1 MTNSSESKVYRKL
14 DLPFRILLFAV
25 CGIAVG
31 CQQKAFENDKITVS
45 EEISTTVRILG
56 PLFERQQSKWK
67 EKEVKPELLECFELA
82 SSVKSVGKAA
92 DMIEE
97 IVIQAKWRFGS
108 ETKYSLYFLERVPNA
123 PNIGP
128 KRHARRWKLGGS
140 NARVNFVVPNLTID
154 NSPTIDVVT
163 EFISKTNFG
172 HREFFEGIK
181 VEKVVAVSKEAKFVD
196 FLNKKL
202 SEEEKT
208 RLRSK
213 YYRSI
218 AIPG

>member
-1 MTNSSESKVYRKL
+1 MCIR
-14 DLPFRILLFAV
+14 DR
-25 CGIAVG
+25 
-31 CQQKAFENDKITVS
+31 
-45 EEISTTVRILG
+45 
-56 PLFERQQSKWK
+56 
-67 EKEVKPELLECFELA
+67 
-82 SSVKSVGKAA
+82 
-92 DMIEE
+92 
-97 IVIQAKWRFGS
+97 
-108 ETKYSLYFLERVPNA
+108 
-123 PNIGP
+123 
-128 KRHARRWKLGGS
+128 
-140 NARVNFVVPNLTID
+140 
-154 NSPTIDVVT
+154 IDVVT